1 MDAPELEVS
10 DDPTLALLTVEEAA
24 RRLRIGRTL
33 CFRLVGSGELESVAV
48 GRLRRVPPAALHDYV
63 NRLRKVTVGI
73 RDDGKPDRRHVER
86 KTRAEVTEAVRDL
99 ERQRDAKTVRKPGK
113 PWTVKTWL
121 THWIEN
127 IAPLGVNENTMVGY
141 GAAIRKHLIPGLGAH
156 RLDRLKPE
164 HIETFYAAMQ
174 ANGSKPATAH
184 QAHRTFRT
192 ALNEAVRRGH
202 LGQNPVRLAKAPRVR
217 EDEVEPYSVEEVRRL
232 LRAADKRRNS
242 ARWAVALSLG
252 LRQGEAL
259 GLKWTDVDLDR
270 GVLMVR
276 RSRRRP
282 RYAHGCGDTCGRK
295 AGYCPQRKRTNP
307 ETADTKSRA
316 GRRAVGL
323 PPQLVDLLRTHRKRQ
338 DAERVAAGDKWTEE
352 GWLFATETGRGTSPR
367 TDYDDWKELLA
378 AAKVRDGRL
387 HDARHTAATVLLIL
401 GVSERAVMGLM
412 GWSSTAMAAR
422 YQHMVDTVRT
432 DIARRVDGL
441 IWKPEGRESA
451 DGDTVRGPR
460 VG

>member
-1 MDAPELEVS
+1 M
-10 DDPTLALLTVEEAA
+10 EEKNK
-24 RRLRIGRTL
+24 RTRQPNGRSSIYL
-33 CFRLVGSGELESVAV
+33 GKDGKWH
-48 GRLRRVPPAALHDYV
+48 GR
-63 NRLRKVTVGI
+63 VTVGI

-86 KTRAEVTEAVRDL
+86 KTRAEVAEAVREL
-99 ERQRDAKTVRKPGK
+99 ERQRDARTVRKPGK
-113 PWTVKTWL
+113 PWTVKAWL

-141 GAAIRKHLIPGLGAH
+141 GAAVRKHLIPGLGAH

-174 ANGSKPATAH
+174 AKGSKPATAH

-202 LGQNPVRLAKAPRVR
+202 LGQNPVRLARAPRVR
-217 EDEVEPYSVEEVRRL
+217 EEEIEPYSVEEVRRL

-242 ARWAVALSLG
+242 ARWAIALSLG

-282 RYAHGCGDTCGRK
+282 RYAHGCGDTCRRK
-295 AGYCPQRKRTNP
+295 PGYCPQRRRTNP

-323 PPQLVDLLRTHRKRQ
+323 PAQLVDLLRVHRTKQ
-338 DAERVAAGDKWTEE
+338 EAERAAAGDGWADE
-352 GWLFATETGRGTSPR
+352 GWLFATPTGRGTSPR
-367 TDYDDWKELLA
+367 TDYDDWKELLED
-378 AAKVRDGRL
+378 AKVRDGRL

-412 GWSSTAMAAR
+412 GWSTTAMAAR
-422 YQHMVDTVRT
+422 YQHMVDSVRN
-432 DIARRVDGL
+432 DVARQVDGL
-441 IWKPEGRESA
+441 IWKPIEGGSTDDDGSA
-451 DGDTVRGPR
+451 GTR
-460 VG
+460 VPAT